1 MLDDDTLRRML
12 AEDVPYGD
20 LTTGLLGIGGR
31 PGRIAFAARAP
42 MVTCAT
48 EEAAR
53 LFELAGARPGADIV
67 ASGSRVAAGA
77 PLLAAEGSAA
87 VLHRAWK
94 VAQVL
99 VETAS
104 GVATA
109 ARALVDAARAV
120 NPEVSVACTRKNFP
134 GTRALGVRAIVAGGA
149 APHRLGLSDSIL
161 VFAEH
166 RLFLSSDLPASD
178 WIGRL
183 RAAAPE
189 RKVAVEVTTADE
201 ALVFATAGADIIQL
215 EKFTPDGVR
224 AVAGRLRAV
233 APGAVLAAAGGIGIR
248 NAAAYAEA
256 GARVLVTSAPYHAR
270 PADVQVR
277 FEAGTG

>member
-1 MLDDDTLRRML
+1 MLADDLLRRML

-20 LTTGLLGIGGR
+20 LTTALLGIGDR
-31 PGRIAFAARAP
+31 PGRIAFFARGA
-42 MVTCAT
+42 MVACAT

-53 LFELAGARPGADIV
+53 LFEIGGARPAADLV
-67 ASGSRVAAGA
+67 PSGTPVAAGTK
-77 PLLAAEGSAA
+77 LLAAEGSAA
-87 VLHRAWK
+87 ALHAVWK

-109 ARALVDAARAV
+109 ASALVAAARAV
-120 NPEVSVACTRKNFP
+120 NPAVAVACTRKNFP

-149 APHRLGLSDSIL
+149 SPHRLGLSDSIL

-166 RLFLSSDLPASD
+166 RLFLGGEPAAD

-183 RAAAPE
+183 KAAAPE
-189 RKVAVEVTTADE
+189 RKIAVEVTGAGE
-201 ALVFATAGADIIQL
+201 ALAVAAAGADIVQL
-215 EKFTPDGVR
+215 EKFSPEAVR
-224 AVAGRLRAV
+224 AVAGRLGPV
-233 APGAVLAAAGGIGIR
+233 APAVIVAAAGGIDLT

-256 GARVLVTSAPYHAR
+256 GARVLVTSAPYHAK
-270 PADVQVR
+270 PLDVQVR
-277 FEAGTG
+277 FEA